1 MTGFFDEEG
10 FIEEAL
16 EMINSSVPSDAKA
29 IIACSGGV
37 DSMVAA
43 TIASKAIG
51 DRLLAIYVDSG
62 LMRKGETEEVEA
74 MMKHMGINYRVARV
88 ADEYFE
94 ALKGVT
100 DPEEKRK
107 IIGEKFIRVFERY
120 AKEFGATYLFQ
131 GTIAPDWIESGDG
144 VRDTIKSHHNVGGL
158 PKDLGMTLVEPLRD
172 LYKDEVRQVARKL
185 GVEASERQPFPGPAL
200 AVRCL
205 GEVTPEKIEVVREA
219 CFIVEDEIAKAAG
232 SGETVRP
239 WQYFAVLLP
248 TKTVGVQGDR
258 RAYGYTIA
266 VRAVD
271 SVDGMTATF
280 SRLPLEVLNRI
291 SVRITDT
298 MKSQVNR
305 VVYDITSK
313 PPATVEW
320 E

>member
-1 MTGFFDEEG
+1 MTGMFDEEG
-10 FIEEAL
+10 FIDEAL
-16 EMINSSVPSDAKA
+16 EMVSKSIPSPGKA

-37 DSMVAA
+37 DSMVTA
-43 TIASKAIG
+43 TLASRAIG
-51 DRLLAIYVDSG
+51 DRLLAVYVDSG
-62 LMRKGETEEVEA
+62 LMRKGETDEVEA
-74 MMKHMGINYRVARV
+74 MMKRMGINYKIARV
-88 ADEYFE
+88 GDEYFA

-100 DPEEKRK
+100 DPEAKRK
-107 IIGEKFIRVFERY
+107 AIGEKFIRVFERY
-120 AKEFGATYLFQ
+120 AKDFGATYLLQ

-200 AVRCL
+200 AIRCL
-205 GEVTPEKIEVVREA
+205 GEVTPEKIEIVREA
-219 CFIVEDEIAKAAG
+219 CFIVEDEIMKSVR
-232 SGETVRP
+232 SGEAVRP

-248 TKTVGVQGDR
+248 TRSVGVQGDR
-258 RAYGYTIA
+258 RAYGYTVV

-271 SVDGMTATF
+271 SIDGMTATF
-280 SRLPLEVLNRI
+280 SEIPIKLLNRI
-291 SVRITDT
+291 SVRITDS

-313 PPATVEW
+313 PPATIEW